1 MAKSSLIVTTE
12 DHITGNTQQKTIT
25 DINPQ
30 ANDAHLKT
38 WGQMV
43 AGLSKDS
50 YVKSDRVDKRNLD
63 TDSKTGRELTLKIQ
77 NAQTSTVSNVPLDLS
92 QDTFDIP
99 LSYIQASSTST
110 AMSLGTPTD
119 DTSRL
124 FLSNLTGASLQWNQ
138 ITYST
143 SYTGY
148 AWRFNYEQITEPF
161 TVSFKLALSANS
173 LYNAW
178 EKSITINFVNG
189 GEG

>member
-1 MAKSSLIVTTE
+1 MTNSSLIVTTE
-12 DHITGNTQQKTIT
+12 DHTTGNTQQKTIT

-63 TDSKTGRELTLKIQ
+63 TDSKPDRTLTLTLGGSYTF
-77 NAQTSTVSNVPLDLS
+77 NLAQDSI
-92 QDTFDIP
+92 DIP
-99 LSYIQASSTST
+99 LSAIDSTNKTIQG
-110 AMSLGTPTD
+110 SLRVPAD
-119 DTSRL
+119 DTSKL
-124 FLSNLTGASLQWNQ
+124 IASDLNNISFQWTQ
-138 ITYST
+138 ITYTAPVTGST
-143 SYTGY
+143 TNFN
-148 AWRFNYEQITEPF
+148 WRFIVSQTDTPF
-161 TVSFKLALSANS
+161 SASIKFFLPNNN

-178 EKSITINFVNG
+178 EKTITINFVNG

>member
-63 TDSKTGRELTLKIQ
+63 TDSKTGRTLTL
-77 NAQTSTVSNVPLDLS
+77 TLGGTY
-92 QDTFDIP
+92 TFDLAQDSINIP
-99 LSYIQASSTST
+99 LSAIDSTDKSI
-110 AMSLGTPTD
+110 AGSLTVPAN
-119 DTSRL
+119 DTSKL
-124 FLSNLTGASLQWNQ
+124 IASNLNNLTFRWNQ
-138 ITYST
+138 ITYRGDITGPT
-143 SYTGY
+143 SNFV
-148 AWRFNYEQITEPF
+148 WRFIFSQSDTPF
-161 TVSFKLALSANS
+161 SASVKFFLSNNN

-178 EKSITINFVNG
+178 EKTITINFVNG